1 MEQLLR
7 HRQTKEAATDRLY
20 LRPPRHISTLPNFP
34 VYTGAVVRR
43 RLGNERQVIAQTRN
57 FSQGLYNQPLNEENR
72 PNPEVQNSGLE
83 GRKVL
88 VLPVANSNQGGRW

>member
-1 MEQLLR
+1 MVSAITGTSVR
-7 HRQTKEAATDRLY
+7 HGRNAQELY
-20 LRPPRHISTLPNFP
+20 KQS
-34 VYTGAVVRR
+34 
-43 RLGNERQVIAQTRN
+43 
-57 FSQGLYNQPLNEENR
+57 LNDKKR